1 MNAVHDY
8 GRIVIGYRAPSLLPK
23 GRTPETASLRS
34 AGCMILEEKFSERR
48 RAELN
53 EYDSNTE

>member
-1 MNAVHDY
+1 MNAVPDCES
-8 GRIVIGYRAPSLLPK
+8 IVIGCRATSLLPE

-34 AGCMILEEKFSERR
+34 AGCMIFGRKVSERR

-53 EYDSNTE
+53 EYDSNIE